1 MGEFGRHQSPLKPT
15 RLFSSW
21 EQNMKT
27 VFWLSL
33 VWAVSADQL
42 IELDSTLE
50 PFFKFEMFIDF
61 IFYQFRSQTD
71 WRKVCVCLFV
81 KIMEAKSVV
90 DQTGRSAL
98 GGFFWISLLFCQCC
112 Q

>member
-71 WRKVCVCLFV
+71 WRKVCVFV
-81 KIMEAKSVV
+81 CK
-90 DQTGRSAL
+90 GN
-98 GGFFWISLLFCQCC
+98 GGQIGGGSNGSKCSWWLFWISLLFCQCC